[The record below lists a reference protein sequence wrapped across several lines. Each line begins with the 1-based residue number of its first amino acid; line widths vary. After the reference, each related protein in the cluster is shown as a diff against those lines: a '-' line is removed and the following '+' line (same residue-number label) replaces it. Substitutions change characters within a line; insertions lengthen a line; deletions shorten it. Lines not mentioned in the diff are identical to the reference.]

1 VQVQTPEELGF
12 SSSRLARIGEAMRRY
27 TDEGHIAGM
36 VTLIARHGRIAHAE
50 THGVMDRDSGRPMV
64 LDAIMRIYSMTK
76 PITSVAAM
84 MLYEEGRFQ
93 METPVSTFLPEMAR
107 FRVFASGTPED
118 MQTVPL
124 QRPITVHHLL
134 THTAGLTYGFD
145 RVHPVD
151 ALMQDWSSRQF
162 KARPTLAEW
171 LAALPE
177 VPLAH
182 QPGTAWRYSVATD
195 VLGRLIEVVSGQ
207 SLDAFFRN
215 RIFEPLGMADT
226 GFFVPRDQRERMA
239 TLYMADGE
247 GLARA
252 RGPMAEVSRK
262 PFYLS
267 GGGGLVSTTEDY
279 LRFAQM
285 LLNKGQGNGE
295 RLLGPRTVE
304 FMARNHL
311 KPALLPYAGADAPGS
326 GFGLGVAVTLDPAL
340 CGRLDSAGSFGWG
353 GAAATQ
359 FWVDP
364 QEDLVALIMP
374 QLLGSPY
381 PLLQQY
387 HALVYQALID

>member
-1 VQVQTPEELGF
+1 MQVQTPEELGF

-93 METPVSTFLPEMAR
+93 LETPVSTFLPEMAR
-107 FRVFASGTPED
+107 FRVFAGGTPED
-118 MQTVPL
+118 FQTVPL

-151 ALMQDWSSRQF
+151 ALMQDWSTRQF

-195 VLGRLIEVVSGQ
+195 VLGRLIEVISGQ
-207 SLDAFFRN
+207 SLDAFFRT

-304 FMARNHL
+304 FHGAQPPEACPASVRWRRCAGVGLWPRCCCDAGPRPLRPAR
-311 KPALLPYAGADAPGS
+311 
-326 GFGLGVAVTLDPAL
+326 F
-340 CGRLDSAGSFGWG
+340 GRLFRVGWG
-353 GAAATQ
+353 GGHP
-359 FWVDP
+359 VLGGS